1 MILYM
6 ITSDYVSEIIF
17 MSDNFFH
24 SACSIYIATA
34 EVGDTFCAPMVIFLH
49 LNIYFTPKTTAV
61 PRMFDVPGFASI
73 LISFP
78 VIFCSLIFQY
88 AAPCIHNSDT
98 FIWRVLLSRSEIGTK
113 HRVDTWSPTMGL

>member
-73 LISFP
+73 LVSFP
-78 VIFCSLIFQY
+78 VILTQ
-88 AAPCIHNSDT
+88 
-98 FIWRVLLSRSEIGTK
+98 IWGSFPPMLAKTS
-113 HRVDTWSPTMGL
+113 